1 MGVNIA
7 EFSFE
12 AAGDQA
18 VVRWSLSG
26 KYNFAA
32 KAMGLFIDMDQMIG
46 RDFATGLARLKS
58 LVESA
63 SVVTTST
70 RSGQ

>member
-1 MGVNIA
+1 
-7 EFSFE
+7 
-12 AAGDQA
+12 
-18 VVRWSLSG
+18 VRWSLSG